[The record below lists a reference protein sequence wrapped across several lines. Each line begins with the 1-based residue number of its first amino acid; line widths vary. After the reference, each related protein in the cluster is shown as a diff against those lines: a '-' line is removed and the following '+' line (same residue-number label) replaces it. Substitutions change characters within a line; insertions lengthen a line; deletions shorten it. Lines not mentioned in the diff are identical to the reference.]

1 MKSLSCGKWIKACA
15 LLGVALSLSAST
27 AFAQTA
33 EEVIEK
39 SLKAQG
45 GKAALMGLKAIERK
59 GDVAVDGAFGQMEGS
74 VEEIVIPGKKA
85 LRALDLAVFVQKD
98 CWTGE
103 AAWRDGM
110 NGIQDIEGDEA
121 IQIKQAAMVSP
132 LLMIGQDE
140 STAKKLDDEKV
151 EDVDYYVL
159 EVSAKDRPAVKMY
172 IDKADD
178 LLKRVTLT
186 QNNPQ
191 FGEVEIVTG
200 MTDYA
205 DYGPVK
211 LANKQTIAIGEV
223 LSIETT
229 YTETKVDGEVDEKV
243 FEKPEEPAPAPAADA
258 PAEEKKDDAKD
269 GK

>member
-1 MKSLSCGKWIKACA
+1 MKSLSCGQVFKMCA
-15 LLGVALSLSAST
+15 VLGVALVMSAST

-45 GKAALMGLKAIERK
+45 GKEALLGLKAIERK

-74 VEEIVIPGKKA
+74 VEEVVIPGKKA

-98 CWTGE
+98 CWNGDI
-103 AAWRDGM
+103 AWRDGM
-110 NGIQDIEGDEA
+110 NGIQDIDGDEA
-121 IQIKQAAMVSP
+121 LQIKQAAMVSP
-132 LLMIGQDE
+132 LLMIGLDD

-151 EDVDYYVL
+151 EDVDYYVI

-178 LLKRVTLT
+178 LLKRMSLT
-186 QNNPQ
+186 QSNPQ
-191 FGEVEIVTG
+191 FGEVVIVTG
-200 MTDYA
+200 MSDYA
-205 DYGPVK
+205 DYGAVK
-211 LANKQTIAIGEV
+211 LPNKQNIELGEV

-229 YTETKVDGEVDEKV
+229 YTETKVDGAVDEKL
-243 FEKPEEPAPAPAADA
+243 FEKPEEPAPAADA
-258 PAEEKKDDAKD
+258 AAGDSK
-269 GK
+269 